1 MYSPDLVVSPRPS
14 VERRSHLEDKKI
26 RVGLIGANVHYGWGR
41 RAPIPALL
49 ALPEYEL
56 IAVCTA
62 HKDTAEESAKRYRV
76 PLAFHDYH
84 EMVTH
89 PDIDLVSVSVRVQLH
104 HPMVIAAL
112 EAGKHVFCEWPL
124 GDNLAEAKQ
133 MAALAQARGV
143 RHMVG
148 LQSRGDPGLLRLK
161 ELLTDGYVGEI
172 LTCRMSMF
180 IPGNFRTDSSRAWMA
195 DVNKGA
201 GTLTLASGHAIDA
214 FCFCIGEFTEVSS
227 RVTTQGTQWDI
238 LDTGEKVDVTTPDN
252 VLISGVLDN
261 GAMASVHVAA
271 VPWHGTGWRMEVY
284 GSEGTLVA
292 SGDRWAADIRLR
304 GGRSKDGGL
313 EKLPIPEHL
322 TCVPAEVPRGEP
334 FNMAQLY
341 RRLGEAIRNDED
353 ADPDFDL
360 AVKRQRLIEA
370 IQQSSD
376 RGEQVTV

>member
-1 MYSPDLVVSPRPS
+1 MYSPDPIVLHGPN
-14 VERRSHLEDKKI
+14 VERRSYLENKKI

-56 IAVCTA
+56 AAVCTA
-62 HKDTAEESAKRYRV
+62 HKDTAEESAKRYGV

-89 PDIDLVSVSVRVQLH
+89 PDIDLVFVSVRVQLH
-104 HPMVIAAL
+104 YPLVMAAL

-133 MAALAQARGV
+133 MAALAKSKGV
-143 RHMVG
+143 QHMVG
-148 LQSRGDPGLLRLK
+148 LQSRGDPGLLWLK
-161 ELLTDGYVGEI
+161 ELLTDGYVGDL

-180 IPGNFRTDSSRAWMA
+180 IPGNFRTDTTRAWMA
-195 DVNKGA
+195 DVKKGA

-214 FCFCIGEFTEVSS
+214 FCFCVGEFTEVSS

-252 VLISGVLDN
+252 VLISGVLEN
-261 GAMASVHVAA
+261 GAVASVHVAA
-271 VPWHGTGWRMEVY
+271 VPWHGTGWRIEVY
-284 GSEGTLVA
+284 GREGTLVA
-292 SGDRWAADIRLR
+292 AGDRWAADIRLR

-313 EKLPIPEHL
+313 EELPIPGRL
-322 TCVPAEVPRGEP
+322 TWVPAEVPKGEP
-334 FNMAQLY
+334 FNVAQLY
-341 RRLGEAIRNDED
+341 RRLGEAIRNNES
-353 ADPDFDL
+353 ADPDFNL
-360 AVKRQRLIEA
+360 AVTRQRLIGA

-376 RGEQVTV
+376 RREQVIV